1 MLKSLRAQRSN
12 KLEQGNLIDFLVRRM
27 YIYFEKVDFQ
37 EIVQIYEQFVGYV
50 EGRPLPLPQH
60 EFMLTKSIEQLKF
73 NL

>member
-1 MLKSLRAQRSN
+1 
-12 KLEQGNLIDFLVRRM
+12 M

-37 EIVQIYEQFVGYV
+37 EIVQIYEQFVAYV
-50 EGRPLPLPQH
+50 EGRPLSLPQH